1 MQSLPCRQT
10 GLAIIRINKDFKHF
24 LRIVSFTK
32 PVNYVHLY
40 QNLNKMETNFR
51 STNIEKMES
60 ATIVSQNTI
69 LRSSF
74 TWMSVAMLLT
84 TAAAIL
90 FGFVPQLTDL
100 LMEPT
105 AEGFKKPTVL
115 AYIVM
120 FAPLAF
126 VLAMSFGLNKMS
138 VPVLIGTFV
147 AYSIVNGISFSFIFS
162 FYKIGSIINV
172 FLSTTALFAV
182 MAIAGYTTKTD
193 LTKLGS
199 ILMIGV
205 IGIVIASLINMF
217 MRSSSMDYL
226 ISILGVVIFTG
237 LTAYD
242 VQKIK
247 NLGSTVQGDTMGAK
261 MGIMGALTLYL
272 DFINLF
278 MFLLRLFG
286 GRKD

>member
-1 MQSLPCRQT
+1 MAT
-10 GLAIIRINKDFKHF
+10 NF
-24 LRIVSFTK
+24 
-32 PVNYVHLY
+32 
-40 QNLNKMETNFR
+40 TNFR
-51 STNIEKMES
+51 STNIEKIES

-69 LRSSF
+69 LRSAFS
-74 TWMSVAMLLT
+74 WMTLAMLLT
-84 TAAAIL
+84 TLASVL
-90 FGFVPQLTDL
+90 FAYVPELTAL
-100 LMEPT
+100 LMQPNELGI
-105 AEGFKKPTVL
+105 AKPTIF
-115 AYIVM
+115 AYVVM

-138 VPVLIGTFV
+138 LPVLIGTFV
-147 AYSIVNGISFSFIFS
+147 AYSIVNGISFSFIFWV
-162 FYKIGSIINV
+162 YNIGAIVNV

-199 ILMIGV
+199 LLMIGV

-217 MRSSSMDYL
+217 MRSSSMDYI
-226 ISILGVVIFTG
+226 ISILGVIIFTG

-247 NLGSTVQGDTMGAK
+247 NLGSVSQGDTMGRK
-261 MGIMGALTLYL
+261 LGIMGALTLYL

-278 MFLLRLFG
+278 LFLLRLFG
-286 GRKD
+286 GKKN

>member
-1 MQSLPCRQT
+1 
-10 GLAIIRINKDFKHF
+10 
-24 LRIVSFTK
+24 
-32 PVNYVHLY
+32 
-40 QNLNKMETNFR
+40 METNFR
-51 STNIEKMES
+51 NTNIEQLHS
-60 ATIVSQNTI
+60 ATIVKENTI
-69 LRSSF
+69 LRAAF
-74 TWMSVAMLLT
+74 GWMSLAMVLT
-84 TAAAIL
+84 TLSSLL
-90 FGFVPQLTDL
+90 FAFVPQLTSL
-100 LMEPT
+100 LLVETEM
-105 AEGFKKPTVL
+105 GIKPTIF
-115 AYIVM
+115 AYVVM

-126 VLAMSFGLNKMS
+126 VLAMSFGLNRMS
-138 VPVLIGTFV
+138 LPVLIAVFISY
-147 AYSIVNGISFSFIFS
+147 ALVNGISFSFIF
-162 FYKIGSIINV
+162 FVYNIGSIFKV
-172 FLSTTALFAV
+172 FLSTAALFAV

-217 MRSSSMDYL
+217 MHSQAMDYM
-226 ISILGVVIFTG
+226 ISIIGVIIFTG

-247 NLGSTVQGDTMGAK
+247 NLGNEVQGDGSVTGK
-261 MGIMGALTLYL
+261 MGVMGALTLYL